1 VVRDISERK
10 QAEQALTERTEA
22 LERSN
27 ADLEQFAY
35 VASHDLR
42 EPLRMVSSYMSLLER
57 RYGDRL
63 EKDGHEFIAFAKEGA
78 GESGEELMRR

>member
-1 VVRDISERK
+1 
-10 QAEQALTERTEA
+10 
-22 LERSN
+22 
-27 ADLEQFAY
+27 
-35 VASHDLR
+35 
-42 EPLRMVSSYMSLLER
+42 MSLLER